1 MAAATF
7 DIDKFN
13 MLFDDDW
20 LCIESLSKSNISV
33 GGGGST
39 TIINNGVNSEEL
51 RELIEHTTDLE
62 LFIKNMLVWETLDS
76 QGNIIAHP

>member
-1 MAAATF
+1 MAATKF

-20 LCIESLSKSNISV
+20 LCIESLSKSNLAM

-39 TIINNGVNSEEL
+39 TIINQGVDSEL
-51 RELIEHTTDLE
+51 VQELIEHTNDLE
-62 LFIKNMLVWETLDS
+62 LFIKKMLVWETLDS
-76 QGNIIAHP
+76 QGNIIDHD

>member
-1 MAAATF
+1 MAATKF

-20 LCIESLSKSNISV
+20 LCIESLSKSNFAT

-39 TIINNGVNSEEL
+39 TIINQGVDSEL
-51 RELIEHTTDLE
+51 VQELIEHTNDLE
-62 LFIKNMLVWETLDS
+62 LFIKKMLVWETLDS
-76 QGNIIAHP
+76 QGNIIDHD